1 MRVIPFSTSALL
13 GSMAGGF
20 SRRGAALSNQ
30 NSPPT
35 PISSTAS
42 TASISL
48 RSPATEDFALRAIVN
63 AFYGLGGPFTSC
75 RAGIHQAQNRT
86 APIGIELDAGQNL
99 EAAAEISHSFLPA
112 PAHQLHGGAVLAP
125 RPRREVPLAEQPR
138 LALEAQRPRAHQ
150 GPGIPLA
157 EGLQRRE
164 LRQERRRDFPRLEV
178 QLIFVAAGE
187 KLRRPALPRHLPLPP
202 QLFQ

>member
-1 MRVIPFSTSALL
+1 MRVIPFSACALL

-20 SRRGAALSNQ
+20 SGRRWPALPNQ

-75 RAGIHQAQNRT
+75 RAGIHQPQNRT

-99 EAAAEISHSFLPA
+99 EAAAEISQLFLPA

-125 RPRREVPLAEQPR
+125 RPRREVPLAEQP
-138 LALEAQRPRAHQ
+138 
-150 GPGIPLA
+150 
-157 EGLQRRE
+157 
-164 LRQERRRDFPRLEV
+164 
-178 QLIFVAAGE
+178 
-187 KLRRPALPRHLPLPP
+187 
-202 QLFQ
+202 